1 MRLSGLLE
9 ELSLV
14 SSVQRDVALAFFT
27 SIGARLAFVT
37 DLASGSQDSP
47 GVGALAG
54 VGLALRE
61 LARKTC
67 RESKVCVVLALSQCD
82 LLLFQAMI
90 PKLTFPAS
98 VAGLTDELPVDWTR
112 QSSSLDDGA
121 VASGQ
126 GRIGGQGEVDVV
138 ASEAEL
144 LGVFTTAGV
153 ELCSCNN
160 ILVSFLYLWLLR
172 HCRSPDS
179 PHGQRPWFPM
189 KAERLRPTCCSRRR
203 S

>member
-1 MRLSGLLE
+1 MRLSGLFE

-14 SSVQRDVALAFFT
+14 SSVQRHVALAFFT

-54 VGLALRE
+54 IGLALRE

-67 RESKVCVVLALSQCD
+67 RESKVCVVSALSHCD

-90 PKLTFPAS
+90 LELTFPAS

-112 QSSSLDDGA
+112 QSASFDDGA

-144 LGVFTTAGV
+144 LGVFATAGV
-153 ELCSCNN
+153 ELVIQTRCSSACCP
-160 ILVSFLYLWLLR
+160 
-172 HCRSPDS
+172 CRYCVIRQYS
-179 PHGQRPWFPM
+179 PHGQRPWFPR
-189 KAERLRPTCCSRRR
+189 KAKRLRPTCCSRRR